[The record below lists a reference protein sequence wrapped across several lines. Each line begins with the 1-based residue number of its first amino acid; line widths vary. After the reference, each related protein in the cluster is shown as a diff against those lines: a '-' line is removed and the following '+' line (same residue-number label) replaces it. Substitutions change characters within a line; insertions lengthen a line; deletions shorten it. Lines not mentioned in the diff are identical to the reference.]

1 MTIEQEPMSNK
12 DVKVEEKIYERLY
25 KIKDSQLK
33 EPINDMEKEDLTID
47 KLLDHIEESIKI
59 NETSIINARK
69 ENKRLRE
76 ALGRIAKNRT
86 EYTCD
91 YMECECWNWADE
103 ALKGE

>member
-12 DVKVEEKIYERLY
+12 DAK
-25 KIKDSQLK
+25 
-33 EPINDMEKEDLTID
+33 
-47 KLLDHIEESIKI
+47 IEECKFFKKVYLGKHCELFKSPCYGTACNFHKEFIKLTQL
-59 NETSIINARK
+59 ES
-69 ENKRLRE
+69 ENNRLRE

-91 YMECECWNWADE
+91 YMECECWNWADA

>member
-1 MTIEQEPMSNK
+1 MSNK
-12 DVKVEEKIYERLY
+12 DVKVEECNFYNKIQSCERCELGSIKYQGKSSCKYHIDCGQNPNCYY
-25 KIKDSQLK
+25 KQLQR
-33 EPINDMEKEDLTID
+33 KED
-47 KLLDHIEESIKI
+47 
-59 NETSIINARK
+59 
-69 ENKRLRE
+69 ENNRLCE